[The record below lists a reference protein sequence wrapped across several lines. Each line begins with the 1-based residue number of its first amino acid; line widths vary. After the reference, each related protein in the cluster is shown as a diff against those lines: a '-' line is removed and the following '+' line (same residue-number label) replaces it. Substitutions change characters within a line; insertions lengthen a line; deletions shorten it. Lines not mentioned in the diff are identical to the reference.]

1 MADVQTAA
9 KTALTYL
16 TNDSNGNIHLTDNA
30 PDWLHTL
37 TRVAHDGMLPDNHRY
52 SYIADALERLAD
64 TANIDEIKLE
74 PDIYHNELLDWLH
87 TNQTR
92 IDYCDQAMAEF
103 ATETLMGTLAVGQLL
118 EREDVLHL
126 VYDYLADMPDSAL
139 AA

>member
-52 SYIADALERLAD
+52 SYIADALERLAE
-64 TANIDEIKLE
+64 TANIDEITLE

-126 VYDYLADMPDSAL
+126 VHDYLASMPDSAL